1 VAVTRANVTLRLVLQ
16 GDDKASASVK
26 SAGASVEGLEK
37 AVKDTER
44 AIAKVGITAETGFG
58 GFKTAIGGALGKLGL
73 VGQGIRTI
81 TSAAKEMGES
91 LIEGARAGDRMD
103 ILQRQV
109 AGVEGLIERVKV
121 ATEGMLPEAEITKA
135 IAQFQQFQIPIENID
150 NVLKEVAKT
159 SIRTGE
165 DLAFMTDSIIAGVA
179 RESALRIDNLG
190 VILEADKTK
199 KEFAKTLG
207 KEADALTQAE
217 RKAALLNETMRQ
229 MQVAN
234 EGVNLE
240 ASRTASLERAG
251 TAFED
256 LWAGIKTGLA
266 DAAIGVLEFFG
277 VIPERVSPA
286 EQALRDSNDAL
297 ELSAAVMRRATAQTT
312 GWSDEVLLA
321 SERLRELNRELG
333 RTATKQEALRLE
345 AETIRLRKLEADEVT
360 RLALEVDR
368 ARTIWMA
375 WKKQRELG
383 LDVSQQE
390 IWAQEELTRLIDER
404 EEAQARLLGVGEQAV
419 ANVEEQVKQRQAAE
433 EAQRGLV
440 SSLTAQL
447 RDEEEIL
454 ATTRGVTFEDMR
466 IAEIKRQI
474 SNLDRANA
482 DDLRTL
488 IRLTRELTGIEEVRA
503 AEKELTRK
511 RGRGRRR
518 RRPEA
523 ETLADIVSLEKAR
536 LKAAG
541 QLTVEQQEQFVIADA
556 TVKLDEIAT
565 KQAKRKLTAQRAAT
579 LSATVE
585 FDLVSKL
592 ASIRERAAAAREK
605 EYERGL
611 EAAKDELRIR
621 QELRATLAGEDPGA
635 ARRRQIQEAVDVG
648 AIAGE
653 EADDLRR
660 AQEFA
665 EAMDIRAAAL
675 ERMREAL
682 TSVGEAGMVAAESQ
696 DEVVS
701 AFGRF
706 ASALAEQGD
715 EITNMV
721 QQIAAASKEG
731 AKATVGAISSAIS
744 VSGQLATAFI
754 KDEQAKAVISG
765 LIETAAAAASFAAQD
780 YVGGA
785 LHTVAAALYFA
796 AAGTSGKKTS
806 AQAGGDRGVRRA
818 AVAQPPADQRPAVT
832 WVTQINAPAAV
843 VGGTPQEA
851 AFELNGFLR
860 RGDGTGF
867 GAEAA

>member
-1 VAVTRANVTLRLVLQ
+1 MAVTRANVTLRLVLQ

-37 AVKDTER
+37 AVKDTEQ

-103 ILQRQV
+103 ILRNQV
-109 AGVEGLIERVKV
+109 AGVDELVARVKEST
-121 ATEGMLPEAEITKA
+121 AGMMPEAEITRA
-135 IAQFQQFQIPIENID
+135 IALLHQFQIPLETAD
-150 NVLKEVAKT
+150 EMLRQVSAT
-159 SIRTGE
+159 SVRTGE
-165 DLAFMTDSIIAGVA
+165 DAVFLLDSITAGLA
-179 RESALRIDNLG
+179 RGSAPRLDNLG
-190 VILEADKTK
+190 IIIKTEK
-199 KEFAKTLG
+199 VTRDYAESLG
-207 KEADALTQAE
+207 KQKDELTKVE
-217 RKAALLNETMRQ
+217 TNTALLTESMRQ
-229 MQVAN
+229 MARMN
-234 EGVNLE
+234 EGMNIE
-240 ASRTASLERAG
+240 MSRTASLTRVG
-251 TAFED
+251 VAFED
-256 LWAGIKTGLA
+256 LWTGIKTGLA
-266 DAAIGVLEFFG
+266 DAAVGVLEFFG
-277 VIPERVSPA
+277 IIPERVSPA

-321 SERLRELNRELG
+321 SERLRDLNRELG
-333 RTATKQEALRLE
+333 RTASQQEALQLE

-404 EEAQARLLGVGEQAV
+404 EDAQARLLGVGEQAV

-474 SNLDRANA
+474 SSLDRANA

-585 FDLVSKL
+585 LDLVSKL

-635 ARRRQIQEAVDVG
+635 ARRRQVQEAVDVG
-648 AIAGE
+648 AITGE

-660 AQEFA
+660 AQEFS

-696 DEVVS
+696 NEVVS

-721 QQIAAASKEG
+721 QQIAAASREG

-818 AVAQPPADQRPAVT
+818 VAQPPADQRRAVT
-832 WVTQINAPAAV
+832 QVININSPAAV
-843 VGGTPQEA
+843 IGGTLQEA
-851 AFELNGFLR
+851 STEVQGLLR